1 VKKLMMKKFNTIN
14 EHSLF
19 KPAVTCLIILVSLT
33 SGSFILAN
41 ISSYIQLDFLGQRNP
56 WAVDRINEISPLK
69 YFVFAPIVQTL
80 LLYLYFKTVGKIGG
94 ISRFILLGIAMG
106 LFHDYYQPGAFL
118 PFLWSIWIMS
128 FGYYYLMAGYGVV
141 IAIIATSII
150 HSINNIFVYLF
161 F

>member
-1 VKKLMMKKFNTIN
+1 MMKKFNTIN

-19 KPAVTCLIILVSLT
+19 KLAVTCLIILVSLT

-41 ISSYIQLDFLGQRNP
+41 ISNYIQLDFLGQRNP
-56 WAVDRINEISPLK
+56 WAVDHINEISPLK

-80 LLYLYFKTVGKIGG
+80 LLYLYFKTVGKIGR

-106 LFHDYYQPGAFL
+106 LFHDYYQPGALL

-150 HSINNIFVYLF
+150 YLINNIFVYLF